1 MRGENAELVID
12 NICRGGYISGV
23 AYEIEYADEFE
34 AWWQSL
40 TTEEQD
46 SVAHGVIL
54 LSQVGVNLG
63 RPYADTVY
71 GSKFPNMK
79 ELRIQHQGH
88 PYRVL
93 YAFDPRRTAM
103 LLIGGDK
110 TGNNRWYEESVPKAD
125 AIYAQHLREI
135 ESE

>member
-93 YAFDPRRTAM
+93 YAFDPR
-103 LLIGGDK
+103 
-110 TGNNRWYEESVPKAD
+110 
-125 AIYAQHLREI
+125 
-135 ESE
+135 